1 MHERVGSWSGSRE
14 ETRWFS
20 GAGARRR
27 RRFDEAGI
35 PFEIVPGVTA
45 GLGVTAY
52 AGIPVTHREASS
64 AVAFVTGHGD
74 PESRSRGRAGSTG
87 RRWRGFRVRSSST
100 WESLISRRFAAP

>member
-1 MHERVGSWSGSRE
+1 MVRLKGGDPLVFGRGGE
-14 ETRWFS
+14 EAS
-20 GAGARRR
+20 SLQQAGV
-27 RRFDEAGI
+27 

-52 AGIPVTHREASS
+52 AGIPVTHREAAS

-74 PESRSRGRAGSTG
+74 PESRSRAAVGSTG
-87 RRWRGFRVRSSST
+87 RRWRGFRVHSSST